1 MKKIIFTILVFSFLS
16 CARPLSWDV
25 ETKSNGPFT
34 YGPPTNVVFQLSS
47 NRMGTDATHT
57 LMFDIKEG
65 DLETY
70 QAVITYPSEFA
81 FQGFLA
87 VGPPGTQIGSYSV
100 DFDFDGVIDFTI
112 PVYSRDNNNAYADRD
127 LGGTFNSPVDST
139 LVYSNSNGD
148 HVFTTTLPFGGDGFS
163 QSITGPFTE
172 RIIAVINSAIIKN
185 PFMNGAFPA
194 AGVFTSVDP
203 DTDGE
208 NNNAGNQPKAINFS
222 QQLVI
227 ISSDIPL
234 PTQKQGFPAYL
245 PIVAPLVSSN
255 PSLAKPA
262 GIGSK
267 AQGGDILSVK
277 IALSQFSGAVDI
289 YGAFTASASPGQVN
303 VLNPD
308 GKTFQTFTINQILNA
323 LQAGSPPSGA
333 KPYLKNITGS
343 VSAHL
348 FDTSVAGIPKGTYV
362 VYLLVTP
369 AGNLTKHYLWTT
381 SFVVA

>member
-1 MKKIIFTILVFSFLS
+1 
-16 CARPLSWDV
+16 
-25 ETKSNGPFT
+25 
-34 YGPPTNVVFQLSS
+34 
-47 NRMGTDATHT
+47 
-57 LMFDIKEG
+57 
-65 DLETY
+65 
-70 QAVITYPSEFA
+70 
-81 FQGFLA
+81 

-127 LGGTFNSPVDST
+127 LSNTFNSPVDST